1 LIQIEAASTIT
12 QMAKTYE
19 KQTPALFL
27 NLARKS
33 LIVLELGIGDPLE
46 AVKT

>member
-12 QMAKTYE
+12 QMAKTYK

-27 NLARKS
+27 DLARKS
-33 LIVLELGIGDPLE
+33 LMVLEVDIGDPLE
-46 AVKT
+46 AVET